1 MSSIRIGVALLGFGT
16 VGGGVY
22 NLLAHDQ
29 EIQGKH
35 GVGFDVRKV
44 LVRDPKSPRVAS
56 LPREL
61 ITTSI
66 QEILNDESIDVVI
79 EVMGGTSTARE
90 YILDALK
97 AGKHVVTANKALM
110 GSKGEELVGRA
121 RQHQKYFGFA
131 AAITGCHQ
139 FSPSIVSSVFVESL
153 AGVFNGT
160 SNYILTQ
167 MEAGA
172 TFDQALK
179 DAQAKG
185 FAEANPVD
193 DIDGPDTRNKL
204 VIISKL
210 AFGVFLKGEDIP
222 VEGIRQITKR
232 DMDYA
237 KELGYTIKLLGITER
252 GADGKLH
259 ARVHPCFVP
268 KGDLLASIPGVSNGL
283 QIFDALRGIQGMRA
297 AGAGSRPTAM
307 AIFTD
312 LVNIAQNR
320 PIIWPQPTLARRA
333 AKPSKG
339 AIRLGKFY
347 VRLDVEDHPGVLAN
361 VSKVFGRHRINI
373 NRLIQPEPDAN
384 LSAALIVLCGPASE
398 RSLKQ
403 ALEEIEALKSVR
415 SKPLF
420 IRVEDALHAQ
430 QAELTANA

>member
-35 GVGFDVRKV
+35 GVGFDIRKV
-44 LVRDPKSPRVAS
+44 LVRDLKSPRVAS
-56 LPREL
+56 LPRE
-61 ITTSI
+61 IVTTSLDD
-66 QEILNDESIDVVI
+66 ILNDESIDVVI
-79 EVMGGTSTARE
+79 EVLGGISPARE

-131 AAITGCHQ
+131 AAVTGCYQ
-139 FSPSIVSSVFVESL
+139 YCPSIVSSVLVESL

-185 FAEANPVD
+185 FAEADPVD

-210 AFGVFLKGEDIP
+210 AFGIFLKGEDIP
-222 VEGIRQITKR
+222 VEGIRQVTKR
-232 DMDYA
+232 DMDFA
-237 KELGYTIKLLGITER
+237 KELGYTIKLLGICER
-252 GADGKLH
+252 GTDGKLH
-259 ARVHPCFVP
+259 ARVHPCFIP
-268 KGDLLASIPGVSNGL
+268 KDDHLALIPGVCNGL
-283 QIFDALRGIQGMRA
+283 QIFDTLRGIQGMKA
-297 AGAGSRPTAM
+297 PGAGSSPTAM
-307 AIFTD
+307 AIFYD
-312 LVNIAQNR
+312 LINIAQNR
-320 PIIWPQPTLARRA
+320 PIIWPQPTPTRRA
-333 AKPSKG
+333 AKPTKS
-339 AIRLGKFY
+339 AVRLGKFY

-361 VSKVFGRHRINI
+361 VSKIFGRHRINI
-373 NRLIQPEPDAN
+373 NRLIQPQADAN
-384 LSAALIVLCGPASE
+384 LSAALIVLCGPTSE
-398 RSLKQ
+398 RCLTQ
-403 ALEEIEALKSVR
+403 ALGEIEALKSVH

-420 IRVEDALHAQ
+420 IRIEDALHAQ
-430 QAELTANA
+430 QAGLAGTV